1 MNIRPT
7 GRLHRAVVLASGL
20 LIGLVS
26 ATAWA
31 GPAAA
36 ADVVA
41 TGPEGQTL
49 STAKATIDPAG
60 ESVVVTGSGF
70 DITKGIYLA
79 VCVDNGPGQ
88 VASPCVGGVDMS
100 GQSHS
105 IYWISSNPPPYA
117 VDVVKPY
124 TDQGNGKGGF
134 ELTLD
139 IKAQDTQGTDCTAS
153 GVQCVIYT
161 RADHTRSSDRTQ
173 DVKIPIT
180 WGTDPGP
187 GPGTEDPV
195 ATADQSISVTVTG
208 GALSLEVAGDAV
220 SLSPAP
226 VGGTATGQMNT
237 ATVVDQR
244 GSGSGWSLVGQVTDF
259 AGDVG
264 NIPAARLGW
273 APTANGSGVTPGGAV
288 QPGSGLG
295 QAQPLCTAGAGGG
308 TGSTQCD
315 AALNLGIPSDA
326 RPGGY
331 SATLTLT
338 LS

>member
-1 MNIRPT
+1 MNVRPT
-7 GRLHRAVVLASGL
+7 GRVHRAVVVASGL
-20 LIGLVS
+20 LVGLVS

-36 ADVVA
+36 DVSA

-49 STAKATIDPAG
+49 TTATATLDPSG
-60 ESVVVTGSGF
+60 TSILVKGSGY
-70 DITKGIYLA
+70 DITKGVYLG
-79 VCVDNGPGQ
+79 VCVDNGPG
-88 VASPCVGGVDMS
+88 VVGSPCVGGVDMT

-105 IYWISSNPPPYA
+105 LYWISSNPPPYA

-134 ELTLD
+134 ELNLD
-139 IKAQDTQGTDCTAS
+139 VKAADTQGTDCTAP
-153 GVQCVIYT
+153 GVKCVIYT

-187 GPGTEDPV
+187 ENPGTP
-195 ATADQSISVTVTG
+195 AGSADQTVSVTVTG
-208 GALSLEVAGDAV
+208 GALSLDVAGDAV

-237 ATVVDQR
+237 ATVLDQR

-259 AGDVG
+259 SGDAGT
-264 NIPAARLGW
+264 IPSTRLGW
-273 APTANGSGVTPGGAV
+273 TPAANGSGVTPGGAV

-295 QAQPLCTAGAGGG
+295 QAQPLCTAAAGTG